1 MAKNILITKEE
12 SQQIAQQ
19 IIEKIRY
26 ILDNFGPREPGS
38 ESEYETQKYL
48 AEELDENAT
57 SVSIEPFPVAPMGLL
72 FFLPLTGIIVF
83 FSSFAINLHPYLGLA
98 GIFTSLLIVWF
109 QFGQYRRLL
118 DPFLPK
124 KESNNVFA
132 RWIPSGKSI
141 KQRIVLC
148 GHADSAYEMRF
159 NQWGKFY
166 IKLAV
171 VIILICTI
179 YLFVIAFLLSY
190 EHFRGQE
197 LTFIPEIIRKLSIVP
212 GALYGIIAVSFIR
225 FSYVVPGA
233 NDNLSGSCLA
243 VEVLKWFSKHP
254 FEIQNTEI
262 DCLIT
267 GSEEAG
273 LRGAMAFVEKH
284 KEELQSIPT
293 VVIAIDTISDLK
305 DMGVAVRD
313 LNGLLLH
320 HSGAISLLYQ
330 AGSECGVEL
339 KNMSVYLG
347 SSDATVF
354 TRNRIPATAFV
365 AMDPSPARYY
375 HTRYDTVE
383 AMNKDALSIGL
394 TIIIQAVKNYDTYG
408 LPENGLL
415 PVFQKEQSLE
425 KSAEKL
431 AVG

>member
-12 SQQIAQQ
+12 SKKISLQ
-19 IIEKIRY
+19 IIEKIQY
-26 ILDNFGPREPGS
+26 VLDNFGPREPGS
-38 ESEYETQKYL
+38 ESEYKTQKYL

-57 SVSIEPFPVAPMGLL
+57 SVSIEPFPVAPIGLL

-141 KQRIVLC
+141 KQRIILC

-159 NQWGKFY
+159 NQWGKIY
-166 IKLAV
+166 IKLAAV
-171 VIILICTI
+171 ILII
-179 YLFVIAFLLSY
+179 SMVYLLVISLLLSY

-197 LTFIPEIIRKLSIVP
+197 LLFIPEIIRKLSIVP
-212 GALYGIIAVSFIR
+212 GALYGAIAVYFIR

-243 VEVLKWFSKHP
+243 IEVLKWFSKHP
-254 FEIQNTEI
+254 LEIQNTEI

-273 LRGAMAFVEKH
+273 LRGAMAFVEQH
-284 KEELQSIPT
+284 KDELQSIPT
-293 VVIAIDTISDLK
+293 VVIAVDTISDLI

-313 LNGLLLH
+313 LNGLLPH
-320 HSGAISLLYQ
+320 HPGVISLLYQ
-330 AGSECGVEL
+330 AGLECGVKL

-354 TRNRIPATAFV
+354 TRNHTPATAFV

-375 HTRYDTVE
+375 HTRYDTID
-383 AMNKDALSIGL
+383 AMSEEALSTGL
-394 TIIIQAVKNYDTYG
+394 TILIQTVKNYDTYG
-408 LPENGLL
+408 LPENGLS
-415 PVFQKEQSLE
+415 PVLQKEQSLE

-431 AVG
+431 AAG

>member
-12 SQQIAQQ
+12 SQQISRQ

-26 ILDNFGPREPGS
+26 ILENFGPREPGS
-38 ESEYETQKYL
+38 ESEYKTQEYL
-48 AEELDENAT
+48 AEELNESAT

-83 FSSFAINLHPYLGLA
+83 FSSFVITLNPYIGLA
-98 GIFTSLLIVWF
+98 GILISLLIIWF

-124 KESNNVFA
+124 KRSNNVFA

-141 KQRIVLC
+141 KQRIILC

-159 NQWGKFY
+159 NQWGKIY
-166 IKLAV
+166 IKLAAL
-171 VIILICTI
+171 ILII
-179 YLFVIAFLLSY
+179 SMFYLFVISLLLSY

-197 LTFIPEIIRKLSIVP
+197 LTFLPEFVRKLSIVP
-212 GALYGIIAVSFIR
+212 GVLYGVVAVLFIR

-243 VEVLKWFSKHP
+243 AEVLKWFSKHP
-254 FEIQNTEI
+254 LEIQNTEI

-273 LRGAMAFVEKH
+273 LRGAMAFFEQH

-293 VVIAIDTISDLK
+293 VVIAIDTITDLK

-313 LNGLLLH
+313 LNGLLPH

-330 AGSECGVEL
+330 AGLECGVNL
-339 KNMSVYLG
+339 RNMSVYLG

-354 TRNRIPATAFV
+354 TRNNIPATAFV

-375 HTRYDTVE
+375 HTRYDTIE
-383 AMNKDALSIGL
+383 AMNEEALSIGL
-394 TIIIQAVKNYDTYG
+394 TILIQAVKNYDTYG
-408 LPENGLL
+408 LPENGLS
-415 PVFQKEQSLE
+415 PVLQKEQSLK